1 MAQKDEFQELF
12 EKLKNI
18 EKKPEENP
26 VEKQDFHS
34 VPDRDEEFSMENV
47 FKDADI
53 GPDPYHVEPK
63 QHETENTSP
72 FVDNAP
78 IFQDDQEPD
87 EEEDLRV
94 HVPEEKKSRIPAHK
108 KLFQDKEATRQ
119 ISLDEMEKV
128 QAKSNT
134 KKKKKSAKKSKKK
147 LRNGIIYTVFVVG
160 FSIVLSIVMIYAI
173 YDIFGFNKEEGQ
185 VVVSVERDT
194 SISKLSKLLKE
205 NGIIKQPGIFQLYA
219 GLKDVEPYN
228 AGEYTLNK
236 NMSYDQIIY
245 SMQSQSKEYNTV
257 MVTITE
263 GQSLVEI
270 SKILEENGV
279 CSASEFID
287 ALQTRSFGFDF
298 EDQIPTDTGIY
309 FPYEGYLFPDTYEFF
324 LDENVD
330 SVIKKFFVN
339 FDSKITDEMKERMD
353 ELGMTLHE
361 TLTLASIIQ
370 KEAGSNEEMKR
381 VSSVFHNRLNN
392 PAAFPTLQSDVTI
405 FYVNDYIKPYS
416 DSQELYDSYNTYRCH
431 GLPIGP
437 ITNPG
442 LDAINAA
449 LYPEDTP
456 YYFFVTDSDGKYYY
470 AETLAEHEANC
481 AEAEKVGGVHGTQTT
496 E

>member
-1 MAQKDEFQELF
+1 MAYATGGTLPAVTATGGVVFLSAAEH
-12 EKLKNI
+12 
-18 EKKPEENP
+18 PEDNQQ
-26 VEKQDFHS
+26 KQDTPDPMHQEEDFS
-34 VPDRDEEFSMENV
+34 VENV

-53 GPDPYHVEPK
+53 GPDPYRVEQPEK
-63 QHETENTSP
+63 GETPPS

-78 IFQDDQEPD
+78 LFQDEQQPQ
-87 EEEDLRV
+87 EEEEELRL
-94 HVPEEKKSRIPAHK
+94 HTPQEKKKKLPPHK
-108 KLFQDKEATRQ
+108 KLFQDREATRQ
-119 ISLDEMEKV
+119 ISLEEIDKV
-128 QAKSNT
+128 QARSDAMKKRKHIKS
-134 KKKKKSAKKSKKK
+134 SKKK

-173 YDIFGFNKEEGQ
+173 YDIFGFNKAEGQ

-205 NGIIKQPGIFQLYA
+205 NGIINQPGIFQLYA

-270 SKILEENGV
+270 SQILEENGV
-279 CSASEFID
+279 CSANEFIE

-324 LDENVD
+324 IDENVD

-339 FDSKITDEMKERMD
+339 FDAKITDEMKARME

-381 VSSVFHNRLNN
+381 DFDEKVEKYNLQNDEVKPQNPKTIKKFEKQHLLTDTGIEITIPMEEYNN
-392 PAAFPTLQSDVTI
+392 KDRVQF
-405 FYVNDYIKPYS
+405 
-416 DSQELYDSYNTYRCH
+416 
-431 GLPIGP
+431 
-437 ITNPG
+437 ITNP
-442 LDAINAA
+442 
-449 LYPEDTP
+449 
-456 YYFFVTDSDGKYYY
+456 DGTISILIQNIGELISK
-470 AETLAEHEANC
+470 
-481 AEAEKVGGVHGTQTT
+481 
-496 E
+496 

>member
-12 EKLKNI
+12 EKLKSI
-18 EKKPEENP
+18 EKHPEDNQQ
-26 VEKQDFHS
+26 KQDTPDPMHQEEDFS
-34 VPDRDEEFSMENV
+34 VENV

-53 GPDPYHVEPK
+53 GPDPYRVEQPEK
-63 QHETENTSP
+63 GETPPS

-78 IFQDDQEPD
+78 LFQDEQQPQ
-87 EEEDLRV
+87 EEEEELRL
-94 HVPEEKKSRIPAHK
+94 HTPQEKKKKLPPHK
-108 KLFQDKEATRQ
+108 KLFQDREATRQ
-119 ISLDEMEKV
+119 ISLEEIDKV
-128 QAKSNT
+128 QARSDAMKKRKHIKS
-134 KKKKKSAKKSKKK
+134 SKKK

-173 YDIFGFNKEEGQ
+173 YDIFGFNKAEGQ

-205 NGIIKQPGIFQLYA
+205 NGIINQPGIFQLYA

-257 MVTITE
+257 MV
-263 GQSLVEI
+263 
-270 SKILEENGV
+270 N
-279 CSASEFID
+279 EFIE

-324 LDENVD
+324 IDENVD

-339 FDSKITDEMKERMD
+339 FDAKITDEMKARME

-392 PAAFPTLQSDVTI
+392 PSTFPLLESDVTI
-405 FYVNDYIKPYS
+405 FYVNDFIKPYS
-416 DSQELYDSYNTYRCH
+416 DSQELYDSYNTYRCQ

-442 LDAINAA
+442 LEAINAA

-456 YYFFVTDSDGKYYY
+456 YYFFVTDSEGKYYY
-470 AETLAEHEANC
+470 AQTLAEHQANC

>member
-18 EKKPEENP
+18 EKHPQEALQ
-26 VEKQDFHS
+26 KQET
-34 VPDRDEEFSMENV
+34 PAPPQNREEEFSMENV

-53 GPDPYHVEPK
+53 GPDPYHVEPEQK
-63 QHETENTSP
+63 GAGSSP

-78 IFQDDQEPD
+78 LFQDGQDSS
-87 EEEDLRV
+87 EEELRV
-94 HVPEEKKSRIPAHK
+94 HVPQEKKAKLPPHK
-108 KLFQDKEATRQ
+108 KFFQDREATRQ
-119 ISLDEMEKV
+119 ISLEEMGNVK
-128 QAKSNT
+128 AHSDA
-134 KKKKKSAKKSKKK
+134 KKKGAGGKKPKKK
-147 LRNGIIYTVFVVG
+147 LRNGIIYTASVVG
-160 FSIVLSIVMIYAI
+160 FSIILSIVMIYAI
-173 YDIFGFNKEEGQ
+173 YDIFGFNKQEGQ
-185 VVVSVERDT
+185 VVVAVEKDT

-205 NGIIKQPGIFQLYA
+205 NGIINQPGIFSLYA

-279 CSASEFID
+279 CSANEFIE
-287 ALQTRSFGFDF
+287 ALQSHSFGFDF
-298 EDQIPTDTGIY
+298 EDQIPSDTGIY

-324 LDENVD
+324 IDENVD

-339 FDSKITDEMKERMD
+339 FDSKITDEMKARME
-353 ELGMTLHE
+353 ELGMSLHE

-392 PAAFPTLQSDVTI
+392 PSMFPTLDSDVTI

-416 DSQELYDSYNTYRCH
+416 DSQELYDSYNTYRCE

-442 LDAINAA
+442 LEAINAA
-449 LYPEDTP
+449 LYPEDTS
-456 YYFFVTDSDGKYYY
+456 YYFFVTDSEGKYYY
-470 AETLAEHEANC
+470 AETLAEHNANC